1 MFKHRTGK
9 LYGKW
14 TQLWRMS
21 FLTKADNA
29 DLSMDGKVVKFGEAW
44 QTFCAGALPKLTA
57 AIAEAADAEGEPI

>member
-1 MFKHRTGK
+1 
-9 LYGKW
+9 
-14 TQLWRMS
+14 MS